1 MHVSLWPSVPPRSR
15 VPARGGNPIIL
26 LPLHPAEAPRFAS
39 GSGLKLTHLPI
50 RLAIRLVRESGQRK
64 KSRPY
69 SGRTQVQRETPMLCQ
84 WLVVHTQPD
93 SSVPRLKYGRG
104 AGIRARFFR
113 LKPGLPRGLAHTDLF
128 RPRSGPSGASTSP
141 ESGFAV
147 STEENILSR
156 EKRKMWLTFS
166 YCVYL

>member
-26 LPLHPAEAPRFAS
+26 LPLRPAEAPRFAS
-39 GSGLKLTHLPI
+39 GSGLKLAHLP
-50 RLAIRLVRESGQRK
+50 IRLVRESGQRK
-64 KSRPY
+64 KTDHTP
-69 SGRTQVQRETPMLCQ
+69 VVLKFQRETPMLCQ
-84 WLVVHTQPD
+84 WLVVRTQPN
-93 SSVPRLKYGRG
+93 SRVPRLKYGRG

-113 LKPGLPRGLAHTDLF
+113 LKPGLPRGPAHTDLF
-128 RPRSGPSGASTSP
+128 RPRSGPSGASTFP

>member
-1 MHVSLWPSVPPRSR
+1 MKAGIEKKADHTPVV
-15 VPARGGNPIIL
+15 
-26 LPLHPAEAPRFAS
+26 
-39 GSGLKLTHLPI
+39 LKF
-50 RLAIRLVRESGQRK
+50 
-64 KSRPY
+64 
-69 SGRTQVQRETPMLCQ
+69 QRETPMLCQ
-84 WLVVHTQPD
+84 WLVVRTQPN
-93 SSVPRLKYGRG
+93 SRVPRLKYGRG

-113 LKPGLPRGLAHTDLF
+113 LKPELPRGLAHTDLF

>member
-1 MHVSLWPSVPPRSR
+1 MK
-15 VPARGGNPIIL
+15 A
-26 LPLHPAEAPRFAS
+26 
-39 GSGLKLTHLPI
+39 GSEKKTDDHTLVVLKF
-50 RLAIRLVRESGQRK
+50 
-64 KSRPY
+64 
-69 SGRTQVQRETPMLCQ
+69 QRETPMLCQ

-113 LKPGLPRGLAHTDLF
+113 LKPGLPRGLAHTDFF
-128 RPRSGPSGASTSP
+128 RPRSGPSGASTFP